1 MKPFQW
7 QPYLDESFVTTWK
20 KILSGTKKSGN
31 RAATMTNAR
40 KGVMPVH
47 NITYKDIMSQYA
59 RQRGLCYWS
68 GVPLRLEYQDV
79 CYHPLALSVDRL
91 LNDKGYIPNN
101 IVVTARLIN
110 LGKNQ
115 YPSEDFPNVMQ
126 EFKEGFTSMIKKGW
140 WQFWK

>member
-1 MKPFQW
+1 MKTFQY
-7 QPYLDESFVTTWK
+7 QPYLDGSFKRIWRKLLNNTK
-20 KILSGTKKSGN
+20 SSGD
-31 RAATMTNAR
+31 RAATMTKSR

-47 NITYKDIMSQYA
+47 DITIRDLMSQYA

-68 GVPLRLEYQDV
+68 GVPLRLEHQDV

-91 LNDKGYIPNN
+91 LNDKGYLPNN
-101 IVVTARLIN
+101 IVLTARIIN

-126 EFKEGFTSMIKKGW
+126 EFKEGFNRKW
-140 WQFWK
+140 WQFWG